1 MGCVVCENLERVF
14 KTKQK
19 EYIEACSAA
28 YYRVSRKF
36 AAYKNVDMERA
47 RNELEEH
54 RLVCVSAL
62 KDSASSAA
70 GSSAVPHAAGN
81 APGTSP
87 SKSHAVR
94 LIKAQ
99 AAHEPMQVK
108 ADYGRRE
115 PAFSS

>member
-1 MGCVVCENLERVF
+1 MVCVACEYLEQSF

-28 YYRVSRKF
+28 YYRVSKKF

-54 RLVCVSAL
+54 RLVCVSVLGNSAL
-62 KDSASSAA
+62 SAA
-70 GSSAVPHAAGN
+70 GRSAMPHAAAN
-81 APGTSP
+81 APGPSP
-87 SKSHAVR
+87 SKRHAGR
-94 LIKAQ
+94 LINAQ
-99 AAHEPMQVK
+99 AVHEPMQAK